1 MDSQSQWEK
10 AYHIAERMFNEKRSL
25 KRTELDDQEQIVCS
39 RYSTIFKYDAFADEY
54 SFISQTMQYEAP
66 ISSRCRS
73 IAEVDLEELKNNT
86 ASFELE
92 APKYLS
98 ISPVCM
104 VPPSS
109 MLILNL
115 DQQMSSD
122 LHEAL
127 QQAKSELTLN
137 PNESDVR
144 TGGLFVYKHK
154 DGSCYRCMVLS
165 EVNSDQNERKYE
177 VAFLDR
183 IQIIV
188 LKLKYLFVM
197 KDLSL
202 EKFPCSLHVAR
213 LVGVTMFRPGYVTE
227 NNNEIRNFYSDK
239 IRKKTGVKALIYMKN
254 MDERKLVIDFL
265 SLSGNSLTSSEEIKK
280 IHGHS
285 ALSERDPY
293 PLTYQQLINQEMLP
307 LEFPES
313 VPNKE
318 NNQNELVIANELG
331 NRDAD
336 ESDDISL
343 DLSDLKISEPI
354 TLNIVANSECA
365 FGRSSIQKFLDQ
377 HRAMTNQ
384 LPLKKPGD
392 GASKESLPIEVVNVA
407 PQVNVVETAE
417 KYTTDARLNDSV
429 SSLRSGTISQTRS
442 SNVTPQPTFDDL
454 LSEEATPKKSAPNL
468 NGSSDGWDTPKKSPP
483 KMEGSKEFGFQKPL
497 LENSTLVPIA
507 KNDDPS
513 HSHPSTDRTSPV
525 PQTVIEVNS
534 PIMKAPAKIA
544 PVPSLDLQIHTPEKR
559 QSGFSFDPSERENAL
574 KASLNVAESEE
585 KDSHRPPFGR
595 SPVESTGLSNDT
607 GADENINPIIKEMAS
622 SFIKDVTDAASQ
634 KNRVAF
640 KVEVLAMEAMI
651 NKIPGE
657 ANKIFW
663 KSKLAEAEKL
673 NEMFN

>member
-1 MDSQSQWEK
+1 
-10 AYHIAERMFNEKRSL
+10 
-25 KRTELDDQEQIVCS
+25 
-39 RYSTIFKYDAFADEY
+39 
-54 SFISQTMQYEAP
+54 
-66 ISSRCRS
+66 
-73 IAEVDLEELKNNT
+73 
-86 ASFELE
+86 
-92 APKYLS
+92 
-98 ISPVCM
+98 
-104 VPPSS
+104 
-109 MLILNL
+109 
-115 DQQMSSD
+115 MSSD

-497 LENSTLVPIA
+497 LVRRGCPKRRPDLGRPR
-507 KNDDPS
+507 K
-513 HSHPSTDRTSPV
+513 
-525 PQTVIEVNS
+525 
-534 PIMKAPAKIA
+534 
-544 PVPSLDLQIHTPEKR
+544 SLGRRK
-559 QSGFSFDPSERENAL
+559 
-574 KASLNVAESEE
+574 KASARSIEE
-585 KDSHRPPFGR
+585 KPREASAGRGRPRKCDYGQQVAYFTTSCVFFFNFLFFLALFQQITHFSRVFSIFPSISGDMNISNASNDTIQMPQWFIDPNKTDCELVIKNKREGFGVLSGATNSAINR
-595 SPVESTGLSNDT
+595 FDRAEGALSTGLSNDT